1 MVSYVSVPRAGAE
14 PVNYTVAKK
23 HAPTYMT
30 SVAQSPAWRRLHSHA
45 QRLRQERITA
55 LFDRDARR
63 ASEFAAVLE
72 GIRLDYSKQLIDR
85 EGMELLLGLARQQDL
100 SGWIQRMAA
109 GETLNATEGR
119 AAGHMALRGA
129 AGSRM
134 EVQGVDVMPAVHDVR
149 RRMNAFA
156 ERVRSGQWR
165 GYSGQTIQDV
175 VNIGIGGSDFGPRM
189 VREALKDHADGPRVH
204 FVSNVDGAQIN
215 GLLRWL
221 DPARTLWI
229 VTSKTFTTQETMT
242 NAHTARRWL
251 VQHAGEAA
259 ISRHFVACSTNRA
272 EIERFGIDA
281 ANMFEFWD
289 WVGGRYSLWSAVG
302 LPILISVGP
311 ERFDELLAGARA
323 MDQHFVSAPLERNLP
338 VLLALLAI
346 WNFNFLDHGTQVV
359 VPYAQRLEK
368 FIGWLQQLE
377 LESNGKAVTRD
388 GALVDYRTSVVLWG
402 DVGSNAQ
409 HAFFQT
415 LHQGPRVHPVDF
427 ILPMQGTP
435 GLEQHHCILV
445 ANCLAQSAAL
455 MKGKTPEQV
464 REELRGK
471 GLSGEAL
478 ESAVPH
484 RVFSGNRPSN
494 TLLLPRLDAWHL
506 GALLA
511 LYEHRT
517 FVESVIWEINAFDQ
531 WGVELGKQLAQD
543 VLRAMDGQDAGLD
556 PSTVALLQQIRQG
569 SQEQA

>member
-1 MVSYVSVPRAGAE
+1 
-14 PVNYTVAKK
+14 
-23 HAPTYMT
+23 MT
-30 SVAQSPAWRRLHSHA
+30 TALIQTPAWRRLQNHA
-45 QRLRQERITA
+45 QAMKGRRITD
-55 LFDRDARR
+55 LFDNDPKR
-63 ASEFAAVLE
+63 AADFSASLE

-85 EGMELLLGLARQQDL
+85 EGLGFLMALARQQDL
-100 SGWIQRMAA
+100 PGWIQRMAA

-134 EVQGVDVMPAVHDVR
+134 EVQGADVMPAVHAVR
-149 RRMNAFA
+149 QRMNAFA

-175 VNIGIGGSDFGPRM
+175 VNIGIGGSDYGPRM
-189 VREALKDHADGPRVH
+189 VREALRDEADGPRIH
-204 FVSNVDGAQIN
+204 FVSNVDGAQIG

-251 VQHAGEAA
+251 VQHAGEEA
-259 ISRHFVACSTNRA
+259 ISRHFVAVSTNRA
-272 EIERFGIDA
+272 EIERFGIDP

-302 LPILISVGP
+302 LAILLSVGP
-311 ERFDELLAGARA
+311 ARFDALLEGARA

-338 VLLALLAI
+338 VLLALIAI
-346 WNFNFLDHGTQVV
+346 WNFNFLDYGTQVV
-359 VPYAQRLEK
+359 VPYAQRLDK

-377 LESNGKAVTRD
+377 LESNGKTVTRD
-388 GALVDYRTSVVLWG
+388 GARVNYRTSVELWG

-427 ILPMQGTP
+427 ILPMQGAP
-435 GLEQHHCILV
+435 GLDEHHRILV

-455 MKGKTPEQV
+455 MRGKTPAQV
-464 REELRGK
+464 HEELHGK

-543 VLRAMDGQDAGLD
+543 VLKAMDGKDAGLD
-556 PSTVALLQQIRQG
+556 PSTIALLEQVRRSTQG
-569 SQEQA
+569 QA